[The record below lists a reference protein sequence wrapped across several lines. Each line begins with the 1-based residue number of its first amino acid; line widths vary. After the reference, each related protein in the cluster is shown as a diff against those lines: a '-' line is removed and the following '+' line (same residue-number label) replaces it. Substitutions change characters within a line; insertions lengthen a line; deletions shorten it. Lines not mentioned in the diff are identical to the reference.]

1 VLLVFEVC
9 AGFHLAQIAEK
20 SINTIEILIVCFEVT
35 ERLSRDNREG
45 VFLSE
50 SPNDFFANVTM
61 KYSQNIFSNCR
72 RSAQKNVI
80 NIPSNKKTHK
90 THQISTESI

>member
-50 SPNDFFANVTM
+50 SRNDFFTNVTV
-61 KYSQNIFSNCR
+61 KYSQNIFLLHWQPSV
-72 RSAQKNVI
+72 SVI
-80 NIPSNKKTHK
+80 LKLINFLFPSFEFLYLT
-90 THQISTESI
+90 

>member
-72 RSAQKNVI
+72 RSASRGLLK
-80 NIPSNKKTHK
+80 
-90 THQISTESI
+90 